1 MTDVVI
7 LKKEF
12 DVGKGKVDD
21 YSKCSNLS
29 FYRVIINC
37 IFLSCNVNLV
47 YFIVELNIRLEPSQ
61 TVAWLCI
68 FHFWM

>member
-21 YSKCSNLS
+21 YSKCDNLS
-29 FYRVIINC
+29 FYRVIIIC
-37 IFLSCNVNLV
+37 IFLSCEMKILS
-47 YFIVELNIRLEPSQ
+47 IS
-61 TVAWLCI
+61 LCS
-68 FHFWM
+68 